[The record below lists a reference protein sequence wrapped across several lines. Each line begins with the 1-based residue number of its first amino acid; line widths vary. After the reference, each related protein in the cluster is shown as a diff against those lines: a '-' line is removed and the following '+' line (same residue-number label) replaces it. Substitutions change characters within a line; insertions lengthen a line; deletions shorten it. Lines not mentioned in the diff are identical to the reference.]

1 MNRRYKVEDIRELE
15 NIKLKYNALLET
27 IPYITWFMDNDGIY
41 RDVNKEF
48 SKHSGKEISD
58 VRGKN
63 HKYVWERKKGN
74 ECEEND
80 LKVLRDKKPMM
91 FEEIVQGTEGYRWFD
106 VYRSPVINEKNE
118 AIGIVAVARDITEI
132 KDREAQ
138 FKILIENIPFEIW
151 QYDIEGNIV
160 IANTRFAKRFEME
173 LDELIGIHMSK
184 IYSEKSV
191 KKVKEE
197 NNNIIKSK
205 KSLRIVKK
213 INECKEDMILELYK
227 TPIFNIVG
235 EVIGIV
241 AISVDI
247 TEVVRAKEKIKKQ
260 AYTDYNTGLLN
271 RRALYEHIN
280 YKAKFKPKTVIILDV
295 DKFKEINDTY
305 GHHIGDEVLVQ
316 ISERLRNIS
325 KEASVFRFGGDEFLI
340 VYDRSLDR
348 QEMQFKAEE
357 ILREIS
363 KIKIENE
370 KIAISIGV
378 ATCECAKNCSCKKNE
393 EDCRVIIKADVA
405 LYNAKKYKKNGYV
418 IYTEEL
424 EQKMKYMNKLE
435 KGLSHILERNE
446 LKLVYQP
453 QCTVDGKIV
462 GFEALFRW
470 NNEEYQSISVQKI
483 IEIMEKNKSIIQVGI
498 EIMKKACIFAK
509 KINEDRKEKIVVSF
523 NVSAVQITDNGFIE
537 KVKEVLNETN
547 VPTEC
552 IGIEI
557 TESIIIEDI
566 EKNMKKL
573 NELRDMGIKISLDDF
588 GTGYSSFNYLVKLP
602 LSVVKIDRS
611 FSMEMDNYKEYITLL
626 KLIVDASNSLNLDT
640 IAEGVETKEQLKILK
655 EIGVKYIQGYLFSKP
670 LEEENAINLLES
682 ENTN

>member
-1 MNRRYKVEDIRELE
+1 MNRRYKREDIKELE

-58 VRGKN
+58 VRGKD

-80 LKVLRDKKPMM
+80 LKVLQDRKPMM
-91 FEEIVQGTEGYRWFD
+91 FEEIVRGIEGYRWFD

-132 KDREAQ
+132 KNREAQ
-138 FKILIENIPFEIW
+138 FKILIENIPFDIW

-160 IANTRFAKRFEME
+160 IANTRFAKRFNMKS
-173 LDELIGIHMSK
+173 DEIIGIHMSK
-184 IYSEKSV
+184 MYSEKSV

-197 NNNIIKSK
+197 NSNIVKSK
-205 KSLRIVKK
+205 KPMRVVKR
-213 INECKEDMILELYK
+213 INECGKDMIFELYK

-235 EVIGIV
+235 EVVGIA
-241 AISVDI
+241 AISIDI

-305 GHHIGDEVLVQ
+305 GHHVGDEVLVQ
-316 ISERLRNIS
+316 IAEKLKEIS
-325 KEASVFRFGGDEFLI
+325 NEADVFRFGGDEFLV
-340 VYDRSLDR
+340 VYDKKLDKR
-348 QEMQFKAEE
+348 EMEFKAEE
-357 ILREIS
+357 ILRELS
-363 KIKIENE
+363 KIEVEKE
-370 KIAISIGV
+370 KIAVSIGV
-378 ATCECAKNCSCKKNE
+378 AGCECAKNCSCKRNE

-424 EQKMKYMNKLE
+424 EREMMYLNKLE
-435 KGLSHILERNE
+435 KSLNHILERNE
-446 LKLVYQP
+446 LELAYQP
-453 QCTVDGKIV
+453 QYTSDGKII

-470 NNEEYQSISVQKI
+470 NNEEYKGISVQKI
-483 IEIMEKNKSIIQVGI
+483 IEIMEKNKSIIQVGT

-509 KINEDRKEKIVVSF
+509 RINEGRTEKVVVSF
-523 NVSAVQITDNGFIE
+523 NVSAVQITDSRFIK
-537 KVKEVLNETN
+537 KVKEVLSETN
-547 VPTEC
+547 VSTEC

-557 TESIIIEDI
+557 TESVVIEDI

-573 NELRDMGIKISLDDF
+573 NELKEMGIKISLDDF

-602 LSVVKIDRS
+602 LSVVKIDKS
-611 FSMEMDNYKEYITLL
+611 FSMEMDNYKEYKTLL
-626 KLIVDASNSLNLDT
+626 KLIVDASNSLNLDI
-640 IAEGVETKEQLKILK
+640 IAEGVETKEQLKVLK

-670 LEEENAINLLES
+670 VEEKNAIDLLKS
-682 ENTN
+682 ENIN